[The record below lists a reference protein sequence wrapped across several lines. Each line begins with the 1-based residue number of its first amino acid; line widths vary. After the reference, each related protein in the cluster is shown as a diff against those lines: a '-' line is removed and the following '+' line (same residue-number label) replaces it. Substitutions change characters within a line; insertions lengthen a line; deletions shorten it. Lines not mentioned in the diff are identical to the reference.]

1 MNTGSRVSISRSLA
15 KWITPGIGIK
25 RWILLLALGISITA
39 TGFAFFVLNLFVSQ
53 NTVYQLTNWLL
64 PVIAITLGLFLI
76 SISLFGYA
84 KWLLMPYRKN
94 QTTGIIDTAYTYSRQ
109 QKGVKVVAI
118 GGGTGLPSILR
129 ALKPYTSNITAIVTV
144 ADDGGSSGKLRRE
157 LGVLPPGDL
166 RNNIAALADDESLM
180 TQLFQHRFNRG
191 DLGGHAFGNLFIS
204 ALASVTGSLESAL
217 IETARV
223 LNIQG
228 RVFPATMDE
237 VDLVARV
244 YTSGKEMTIRGESA
258 ITAARGRIEDIYLTP
273 KDVTAFSGSVDA
285 ILNADIVVLG
295 PGSLFTSILPNL
307 LVPGIHNA
315 LQTTRALR
323 VYVCNIATQP
333 GETEHF
339 SVADHVLALE
349 QYLGRGMIEVIL
361 ANNAYPKENA
371 GKNTFYVMPIPQD
384 HEILQRYEVWMADLV
399 DEERPWRHDPEKLA
413 QVLLQ
418 HRQANKQNGSDQK
431 ELDSLI
437 KT

>member
-1 MNTGSRVSISRSLA
+1 MPLTASLNRDRS
-15 KWITPGIGIK
+15 
-25 RWILLLALGISITA
+25 S
-39 TGFAFFVLNLFVSQ
+39 
-53 NTVYQLTNWLL
+53 
-64 PVIAITLGLFLI
+64 
-76 SISLFGYA
+76 
-84 KWLLMPYRKN
+84 
-94 QTTGIIDTAYTYSRQ
+94 
-109 QKGVKVVAI
+109 
-118 GGGTGLPSILR
+118 
-129 ALKPYTSNITAIVTV
+129 
-144 ADDGGSSGKLRRE
+144 
-157 LGVLPPGDL
+157 
-166 RNNIAALADDESLM
+166 
-180 TQLFQHRFNRG
+180 
-191 DLGGHAFGNLFIS
+191 LGGHAFGNLFIS

-244 YTSGKEMTIRGESA
+244 YTGGKEVTIRGESA

-285 ILNADIVVLG
+285 ILNADIVAIG

-315 LQTTRALR
+315 LRTTRALR
-323 VYVCNIATQP
+323 IYVCNIATQP
-333 GETEHF
+333 GETEQF

-384 HEILQRYEVWMADLV
+384 HEILQRYEVWMTDLV
-399 DEERPWRHDPEKLA
+399 DEQRPWRHDPEKLA